1 MSADGSSNM
10 ANAKSRERLIAVS
23 RWLSATMNSRRPV
36 NSNVRVRF
44 ELMNSLVAFVLSSL
58 LLLAVFAT
66 TDASGERTT
75 QKFRSG
81 ISGRV
86 TDRNGAVVVR
96 ARITIVARSSN
107 RSVNRTTNDEGQ
119 YVADLEPDTYDV
131 VAAAEGFKTANRNSI
146 PVLRDSRS
154 YVDFVLYESQGVTPA
169 R

>member
-1 MSADGSSNM
+1 M
-10 ANAKSRERLIAVS
+10 K
-23 RWLSATMNSRRPV
+23 
-36 NSNVRVRF
+36 
-44 ELMNSLVAFVLSSL
+44 SLVAFALSLL

-66 TDASGERTT
+66 TNTSRELTNE
-75 QKFRSG
+75 KFRSG

-96 ARITIVARSSN
+96 ARITIVPRSSN
-107 RSVNRTTNDEGQ
+107 HSVNRTTNDEGQ

-131 VAAAEGFKTANRNSI
+131 MAAADGFKTGNRKSI

>member
-1 MSADGSSNM
+1 M
-10 ANAKSRERLIAVS
+10 K
-23 RWLSATMNSRRPV
+23 
-36 NSNVRVRF
+36 
-44 ELMNSLVAFVLSSL
+44 SLVALALSSL
-58 LLLAVFAT
+58 LLAALAT
-66 TDASGERTT
+66 TNASHESTT
-75 QKFRSG
+75 EKFRSG

-96 ARITIVARSSN
+96 ARIAIVARSSN
-107 RSVNRTTNDEGQ
+107 RSVIRTTNDEGQ

-131 VAAAEGFKTANRNSI
+131 VAAAEGFKTANRKSI